1 MSDPFLVIIY
11 IKKMI
16 SHFRCINFYANWE
29 TLSMDICTL
38 NHTKFQL
45 LNAYKS
51 GVACGTFSN

>member
-51 GVACGTFSN
+51 GVACGTF